1 MQGEDTPELLQKK
14 KIQSSLN
21 IVANQFVDPV
31 KAEDFLH
38 KLYMRW
44 RTTVSLNSLA
54 VLLNYSTTT
63 SQAISAHMHL
73 AIGSSLN
80 LSVCRCRCCDYLNLG
95 VFKLNLIL
103 LGCPG
108 TIAAPL
114 STKYLTYCLMT
125 SDYDWM
131 ILWT

>member
-1 MQGEDTPELLQKK
+1 MQGGDTPELLQKK
-14 KIQSSLN
+14 KIQISLN
-21 IVANQFVDPV
+21 MVANQFVDPV

-44 RTTVSLNSLA
+44 RTMVSLNSLA
-54 VLLNYSTTT
+54 VLLNYSTIA
-63 SQAISAHMHL
+63 SQAISAHIHL

-80 LSVCRCRCCDYLNLG
+80 VSVCRCCCCDYLNLG

-108 TIAAPL
+108 TIAAPPL
-114 STKYLTYCLMT
+114 MKYLTYCLMT
-125 SDYDWM
+125 SNYD
-131 ILWT
+131 